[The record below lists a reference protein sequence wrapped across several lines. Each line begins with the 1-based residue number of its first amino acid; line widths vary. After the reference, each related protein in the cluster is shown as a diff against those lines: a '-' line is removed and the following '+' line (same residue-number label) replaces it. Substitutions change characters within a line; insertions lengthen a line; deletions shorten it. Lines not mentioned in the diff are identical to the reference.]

1 MNLTLKRT
9 DTNDNDFKNLVILL
23 DADLAVRNGDLHA
36 IYTPHNILDHLDTV
50 IIAYNDDL
58 PAGCGCFKKFDV
70 HTVEIKRMFVKPEQR
85 GKGIAFKV
93 LAQLELWAKEKGY
106 LHTVLETGQ
115 TNPEALGL
123 YRKNGYKVIDNY
135 GPYTGLKSSICL
147 RKTL

>member
-58 PAGCGCFKKFDV
+58 SAGCGCFKKFDV

-135 GPYTGLKSSICL
+135 GPYIGLKSSICL